1 MSRYTQN
8 LTPPGLG
15 EAKKATIYWLLSTW
29 DPYQVTVMQSTLK
42 LTP

>member
-1 MSRYTQN
+1 MEYYR
-8 LTPPGLG
+8 PDG
-15 EAKKATIYWLLSTW
+15 WLLSSW